1 MTNALTEQ
9 LMRALPEGDDPLQR
23 LKQLRQQMGIERPT
37 PRTKRAFLRV
47 AQRLGIEC
55 PAETRGSRA
64 PMLDLPPEAESVI
77 RAREKAWRE
86 AREEQL
92 SRAANRLRHSKVGL
106 KVALAAKDQTAGA
119 CALRALAGFEIEPD
133 DVGRDELAFAASL
146 TDQQLERLMGK
157 DAMLLP
163 TSEALER
170 GFQATRGLARI
181 ILMGNVKRQSL
192 DGDPAQLRYEVNGL
206 ELSENVARELLG
218 DYSPMVAR
226 RAAIKRRMTSL
237 LESLFRD
244 AEFPERLPD
253 EPWAA
258 LAWLTIVGYLT
269 PPVPVPVSRV
279 EDGRSVPIDRWQ
291 ARRVAQG
298 GAPRLGLAVGQR
310 PASLQVARRN
320 VLGGSM
326 ERVAKALR

>member
-1 MTNALTEQ
+1 MTNALVEQ
-9 LMRALPEGDDPLQR
+9 LMRALPEGGNPLQR
-23 LKQLRQQMGIERPT
+23 LKQLAQEMGIERPT
-37 PRTKRAFLRV
+37 RRTKPAFLRV

-55 PAETRGSRA
+55 PAETHGSPA
-64 PMLDLPPEAESVI
+64 PMLNLPPGAESVI
-77 RAREKAWRE
+77 RAREKAWRQT
-86 AREEQL
+86 REEQL
-92 SRAANRLRHSKVGL
+92 ARAANRLRQSKVGL
-106 KVALAAKDQTAGA
+106 KVALTAKDHAAGA
-119 CALRALAGFEIEPD
+119 RALRALAGFEIKPD

-146 TDQQLERLMGK
+146 TDQQLQRLMGK
-157 DAMLLP
+157 DAALLP

-170 GFQATRGLARI
+170 GFQATRGRARI

-192 DGDPAQLRYEVNGL
+192 DGDPAKLRYEVNGL

-244 AEFPERLPD
+244 GEFPERLPD
-253 EPWAA
+253 ETWAA

-269 PPVPVPVSRV
+269 PPVHMPVSRV

-291 ARRVAQG
+291 ARRMVEAE
-298 GAPRLGLAVGQR
+298 ARRLGFEVGQLQ
-310 PASLQVARRN
+310 ASLEVARRN
-320 VLGGSM
+320 VLGASM
-326 ERVAKALR
+326 ERFAQALR

>member
-23 LKQLRQQMGIERPT
+23 LKQLAHEMGIERPT
-37 PRTKRAFLRV
+37 RRTKRAFLRV
-47 AQRLGIEC
+47 AQQLGIES
-55 PAETRGSRA
+55 PAETHGSSA
-64 PMLDLPPEAESVI
+64 PILDLPPEAESVI

-106 KVALAAKDQTAGA
+106 KVALAAKDQAAGA
-119 CALRALAGFEIEPD
+119 RALRALAGFEIKPD

-146 TDQQLERLMGK
+146 TDQQLERLMGR
-157 DAMLLP
+157 DATLLP
-163 TSEALER
+163 APEALER
-170 GFQATRGLARI
+170 GFQATRGRARI

-192 DGDPAQLRYEVNGL
+192 DGDPAKLRYEVNGL

-244 AEFPERLPD
+244 GEFPERLPD
-253 EPWAA
+253 ETWAA

-269 PPVPVPVSRV
+269 PPVHMPVGRV

-291 ARRVAQG
+291 ARRMVEAE
-298 GAPRLGLAVGQR
+298 ARRLGFEVGQLQ
-310 PASLQVARRN
+310 ASLEVARRN
-320 VLGGSM
+320 VLGASM
-326 ERVAKALR
+326 ERFAQALR

>member
-9 LMRALPEGDDPLQR
+9 LMRALPDGDDPLQR
-23 LKQLRQQMGIERPT
+23 LKQLAQEMGIERPT
-37 PRTKRAFLRV
+37 RRTKRAFLRV
-47 AQRLGIEC
+47 AQQLGIEC
-55 PAETRGSRA
+55 PAETHGS
-64 PMLDLPPEAESVI
+64 PVLDLPPGAESVI

-86 AREEQL
+86 TREEQL
-92 SRAANRLRHSKVGL
+92 SRAANRLRQSKVGL
-106 KVALAAKDQTAGA
+106 KVALTAKDHAAGA
-119 CALRALAGFEIEPD
+119 RALRALAGFEINPD

-146 TDQQLERLMGK
+146 TDQQLQRLMGK
-157 DAMLLP
+157 DAALLP

-170 GFQATRGLARI
+170 GFEVTRGRARI

-218 DYSPMVAR
+218 DYSPTVAR

-237 LESLFRD
+237 LESLSLD
-244 AEFPERLPD
+244 GKFPERLPD
-253 EPWAA
+253 ETWAA

-269 PPVPVPVSRV
+269 PPVHMPVGRV

-291 ARRVAQG
+291 ARRMVEAE
-298 GAPRLGLAVGQR
+298 ARRLGFEVGQLQ
-310 PASLQVARRN
+310 ASIEVARRN
-320 VLGGSM
+320 VLGASM
-326 ERVAKALR
+326 ERFAQALR

>member
-23 LKQLRQQMGIERPT
+23 LKQLAQEMGIERPT
-37 PRTKRAFLRV
+37 RRTKRAFLRV
-47 AQRLGIEC
+47 AQQLGIES
-55 PAETRGSRA
+55 PAETHGSSA
-64 PMLDLPPEAESVI
+64 PILDLPPEAESVI
-77 RAREKAWRE
+77 RAREKAWRQT
-86 AREEQL
+86 REEQL
-92 SRAANRLRHSKVGL
+92 ARAANRLQHSKVGL
-106 KVALAAKDQTAGA
+106 KVALAAKDQAAGA
-119 CALRALAGFEIEPD
+119 RALRALAGFEIKPD

-146 TDQQLERLMGK
+146 TDQQLQRLMGK
-157 DAMLLP
+157 DAALLP

-170 GFQATRGLARI
+170 GFQATRGRARI
-181 ILMGNVKRQSL
+181 ILMSNVKRQSL

-244 AEFPERLPD
+244 GEFPERLPD
-253 EPWAA
+253 ETWAA

-269 PPVPVPVSRV
+269 PPVHMPVGRV

-291 ARRVAQG
+291 ARRMVEAE
-298 GAPRLGLAVGQR
+298 ARRLGFEVGQLQ
-310 PASLQVARRN
+310 ASLEVARRN
-320 VLGGSM
+320 VLGASM
-326 ERVAKALR
+326 ERFAQALR

>member
-1 MTNALTEQ
+1 MINALVEQ

-23 LKQLRQQMGIERPT
+23 LKQLAQEMGIERPT
-37 PRTKRAFLRV
+37 RRTRRAFLRV
-47 AQRLGIEC
+47 AQRLGIEYQ
-55 PAETRGSRA
+55 AETHGSQA
-64 PMLDLPPEAESVI
+64 PMLNLPPAAEFVV
-77 RAREKAWRE
+77 RAREKAWRQK
-86 AREEQL
+86 REEQL
-92 SRAANRLRHSKVGL
+92 TRAANRLRQSKVGL
-106 KVALAAKDQTAGA
+106 KVALAAKDQAAGA
-119 CALRALAGFEIEPD
+119 RALRALAGFEIEPD

-146 TDQQLERLMGK
+146 TDQPLQRLTGQ
-157 DAMLLP
+157 DAALLP
-163 TSEALER
+163 APEALER

-206 ELSENVARELLG
+206 ELSEQVARELLG

-237 LESLFRD
+237 LESLLRD
-244 AEFPERLPD
+244 SEFPERLPD
-253 EPWAA
+253 ETWAA

-291 ARRVAQG
+291 ARRLAQ
-298 GAPRLGLAVGQR
+298 ADAQRLGFEVGQLQ
-310 PASLQVARRN
+310 ASLEVARRN
-320 VLGGSM
+320 VLGASM
-326 ERVAKALR
+326 ERFAQALR

>member
-9 LMRALPEGDDPLQR
+9 LMRALPDGDNPLQR
-23 LKQLRQQMGIERPT
+23 LKQLAQEMGIERPT
-37 PRTKRAFLRV
+37 RRTKRAFLRV
-47 AQRLGIEC
+47 AQQLGIES
-55 PAETRGSRA
+55 PAETHGSSA
-64 PMLDLPPEAESVI
+64 PILDLPPEAESVI
-77 RAREKAWRE
+77 RAREKAWRQT
-86 AREEQL
+86 REEQL

-106 KVALAAKDQTAGA
+106 KVALAAKDQAAGA
-119 CALRALAGFEIEPD
+119 RALRALAGFEIEPD

-146 TDQQLERLMGK
+146 TDQQLQRLMGK
-157 DAMLLP
+157 DAALLP

-170 GFQATRGLARI
+170 GFEVTRGRARI

-192 DGDPAQLRYEVNGL
+192 DGDPAKLRYEVNGL

-244 AEFPERLPD
+244 GEFPERLPD
-253 EPWAA
+253 ETWAA

-269 PPVPVPVSRV
+269 PPVHMPVGRV

-291 ARRVAQG
+291 ARRMVEAE
-298 GAPRLGLAVGQR
+298 ARRLGFEVGQLQ
-310 PASLQVARRN
+310 ASLEVARRN
-320 VLGGSM
+320 VLGASM
-326 ERVAKALR
+326 ERFAQALR